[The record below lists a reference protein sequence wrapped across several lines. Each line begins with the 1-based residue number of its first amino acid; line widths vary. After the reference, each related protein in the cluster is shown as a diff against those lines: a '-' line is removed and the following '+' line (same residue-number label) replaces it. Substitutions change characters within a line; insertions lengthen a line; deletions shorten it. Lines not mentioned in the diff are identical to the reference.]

1 MFEPDGSL
9 RPCYDEVQK
18 WVERTG
24 IAGLNRRMD
33 EAEAIF
39 RRIGITFAVYGEGA
53 IRNG

>member
-1 MFEPDGSL
+1 MFEPDGSI
-9 RPCYDEVQK
+9 RPCYAEVQN